1 MCFSE
6 TTQGRKKIFCEWQ
19 KSLPDE
25 KGINVYVERLA
36 LKNIKNFWRL
46 FGKKL
51 AGSFGAQKR
60 KLRKA
65 HDLTLLLYFSALFV
79 NIQGLGGEVCEASTR
94 RDCRELLAQPRK
106 SLGKDTNKEF
116 SSNKEQFYVVARS
129 K

>member
-25 KGINVYVERLA
+25 KGINVCLEKHQKLLSIIR
-36 LKNIKNFWRL
+36 
-46 FGKKL
+46 KKL
-51 AGSFGAQKR
+51 AGSFRAQKR
-60 KLRKA
+60 KLFKA

-94 RDCRELLAQPRK
+94 RERCKLLAQPRK

-116 SSNKEQFYVVARS
+116 SSNKEQFYVVAQS